1 MSQTT
6 TASASDRVA
15 ERFLGFARSGRV
27 DDPTLFADDF
37 VYHDAMGYDHS
48 LDEAV
53 GLHDQ
58 FLQAI
63 PDAAIS
69 ILDSVV
75 TEERILFRWESTGVQ
90 TGAFLGVPAS
100 NRRVTNRG
108 VTILRV
114 ADGVVAE
121 MWDYVDLLGLLQ
133 QMGAIPPLGQG

>member
-1 MSQTT
+1 MTETT
-6 TASASDRVA
+6 TAPAADGVA
-15 ERFLGFARSGRV
+15 ERFLHFARSGRV

-37 VYHDAMGYDHS
+37 VYHDAMGYDHG
-48 LDEAV
+48 LAEAV

-58 FLQAI
+58 FLAAI

-75 TEERILFRWESTGVQ
+75 TDERILFRWESTGVQ
-90 TGAFLGVPAS
+90 TGAFLGIPAS

-133 QMGAIPPLGQG
+133 QMGAVPPLGQA